1 MQPFDTAPTQTK
13 RADTN
18 DQPSARAEIGGA
30 SAGGV
35 PPGDQD
41 GASSAGQ
48 KPPFVPEYLRRFLAY
63 LKRYPVLLCFAVLS
77 GVSKLV
83 LQFAFPA
90 IFGFIV
96 NEVIVTEGESV
107 MTDAER
113 GEWLYN
119 LTLIT
124 LFVIVL
130 YSIATFFRSYLTGQL
145 AFRIIRDIRQ
155 DLFGHLHRLSLHF
168 YSKERTGSIVSR
180 VITDI
185 SNAAQLVNGGV
196 VAVVMDLGAFVIGV
210 GLLLWI
216 SPPLT
221 LLALA
226 ILPLYGFLINKLRP
240 RVRHAGRLVQRSI
253 GKISGNVQEQL
264 AGIALVQSSAA
275 EERES
280 ARFQNDTE
288 EHYDRVVQQKVLA
301 SVTETLGETLTR
313 GGTALVF
320 LLGGYLSYKHG
331 TVNAGELVM
340 FTGWLGVMYFP
351 VQRFAEINVVF
362 QTCMVSIERVFRV
375 FDITPKILERPD
387 AWPHPPERGEVEFE
401 NVRFSYADDSDES
414 RTSLGREDDKGA
426 LDPLTGKSVDPDP
439 RGRPPLIE
447 LARSER
453 RRLVREE
460 LARQIKLERRRDK
473 LKREGRL
480 PGPPP
485 VRRRWVLDG
494 LSFHVKQGQ
503 RVALVGPSGSGK
515 TTLVS
520 LLPRLYDVSEGAIR
534 IDGRDVRDYRKK
546 PLRESV
552 GIVQQD
558 SFLFSGTVYDNL
570 LYGRPESSYDEVIDA
585 AKAAN
590 ADEFIRELADGYDT
604 ILGERG
610 VNLSGGQRQR
620 LSIARAILKNAHI
633 LILDEATSALDV
645 ESERLVQEALE
656 RLMQN
661 RTSFII
667 AHRLST
673 VRDAD
678 RILVIDRGRVAEDG
692 THEELVAADGLYAM
706 LARQAF
712 KDPSAG

>member
-1 MQPFDTAPTQTK
+1 MQPQAKALTRATPAEVSPTT
-13 RADTN
+13 RRE
-18 DQPSARAEIGGA
+18 PL
-30 SAGGV
+30 
-35 PPGDQD
+35 
-41 GASSAGQ
+41 
-48 KPPFVPEYLRRFLAY
+48 VPESLKRFLKY
-63 LKRYPVLLCFAVLS
+63 LKRYPAMLCFAVLA
-77 GVSKLV
+77 GVAKLV

-90 IFGFIV
+90 IFGFVV
-96 NEVIVTEGESV
+96 NEVIVVEGDST

-113 GEWLYN
+113 GDWLFR
-119 LTLIT
+119 LTIIT
-124 LFVIVL
+124 LVVIGL
-130 YSIATFFRSYLTGQL
+130 YGVATFFRSYLTGQI

-185 SNAAQLVNGGV
+185 SQASQLVNGGV
-196 VAVVMDLGAFVIGV
+196 VAVVMDLGAFVFGI

-275 EERES
+275 EDRES
-280 ARFQNDTE
+280 DRFRNDTE

-301 SVTETLGETLTR
+301 AFTETLGETLTR
-313 GGTALVF
+313 GGTALVV

-340 FTGWLGVMYFP
+340 FIGWLAVMYFP

-375 FDITPKILERPD
+375 FDITPKILERPG
-387 AWPHPPERGEVEFE
+387 AYPHPPERGDVVFE
-401 NVRFSYADDSDES
+401 NVRFSYSDDSDES
-414 RTSLGREDDKGA
+414 RTSLGHEDDKG
-426 LDPLTGKSVDPDP
+426 SVDPVTGKEVGV
-439 RGRPPLIE
+439 RGKDRPNLVT
-447 LARSER
+447 LSSRER
-453 RRLVREE
+453 RRLVRYE
-460 LARQIKLERRRDK
+460 LAQQMKLERRRK
-473 LKREGRL
+473 QLARTGKL

-485 VRRRWVLDG
+485 VQRRWVLDG
-494 LSFHVKQGQ
+494 LSFEVPAGQ

-534 IDGRDVRDYRKK
+534 IDGRDVRDYAKK
-546 PLRESV
+546 PLREAV

-570 LYGRPESSYDEVIDA
+570 MYGKPEATREQVEQA
-585 AKAAN
+585 ARDAN
-590 ADEFIRELADGYDT
+590 AYEFIMKLEGGFESQ
-604 ILGERG
+604 LGERG

-620 LSIARAILKNAHI
+620 LSIARAILKDARI

-656 RLMQN
+656 RLMRG

-678 RILVIDRGRVAEDG
+678 RILVIADGRVVEDG
-692 THEELVAADGLYAM
+692 THDTLVAANGLYAT

-712 KDPSAG
+712 KEPGVS